1 MQRSLSHQNIIK
13 AATLFILFGIYTAIS
28 SIYVIMPPLLA
39 ILFFYFIKLFDKNDL
54 SSFLY
59 ILAYLIVYEASYG
72 YLTLSLL
79 LYFLLLYYL
88 LVPTLQKILK
98 CKACI
103 HFLHVLFVY
112 VGFWLYSVVLNTIF
126 WLPLPSIDGLFIFY
140 IFIEFLVITLL

>member
-1 MQRSLSHQNIIK
+1 MQRSLSHQNIVK
-13 AATLFILFGIYTAIS
+13 AVTLFILFGIYTAIS
-28 SIYVIMPPLLA
+28 SIYVVMPPFLA
-39 ILFFYFIKLFDKNDL
+39 VLFFYFIKLFDKNDL
-54 SSFLY
+54 TSFLY

-88 LVPTLQKILK
+88 LVPTLQKTLK

-126 WLPLPSIDGLFIFY
+126 WLPLPSIDGFIIFY